1 MGLRNIPTSTPA
13 PLASLVVAR
22 EGMVASR
29 SLTRGGEASMT
40 LLAFAAG
47 ESVSEE
53 VYPQDVMYFLVE
65 GEAIVSLP
73 DGAVTMREG
82 DVLCVAAGTLSAL
95 AGADPDRGFKLL
107 QLAIPVS

>member
-29 SLTRGGEASMT
+29 SLTRVGEASMT

-82 DVLCVAAGTLSAL
+82 DVLCVAAGTPS
-95 AGADPDRGFKLL
+95 LL
-107 QLAIPVS
+107 PVEVTAPGLTSCSRIAK